1 MSRFS
6 HHLRHPKPP
15 GRILAVVWLP
25 NWSRDHPV
33 ERVRAQHDPQA
44 QFAPAHVHLV
54 FPFTSSLT
62 ALQLAAHVKRVVQQ
76 WPVIPATFRFP
87 ELLLNEYILLP
98 AQQGNAALIALHDAL
113 YRGVLVSYLRA
124 DIEYR
129 PHITVGRLAQLHRPG
144 LSADEHAARAGR
156 ADEVLQ
162 EAELCLRDE
171 SNAVLRELAV
181 VEYVQPSNAAAASV
195 LKAKMVVKF
204 KIPMN
209 WG

>member
-1 MSRFS
+1 MRSPFAQQ
-6 HHLRHPKPP
+6 LRHPKPP
-15 GRILAVVWLP
+15 GRMLAVVWLP
-25 NWSRDHPV
+25 NWARDHPV
-33 ERVRAQHDPQA
+33 ERFRAQHDPQA
-44 QFAPAHVHLV
+44 QLAPAHVHLV

-62 ALQLAAHVKRVVQQ
+62 ALQLSAHVKRVVQQ

-98 AQQGNAALIALHDAL
+98 AQQGSAALTALHDAL
-113 YRGVLVSYLRA
+113 YRGVLASYLRA

-129 PHITVGRLAQLHRPG
+129 PHITIGRLAQLQRPG
-144 LSADEHAARAGR
+144 LSADEQAARANR

-162 EAELCLRDE
+162 AAELRE
-171 SNAVLRELAV
+171 ETGAVLRELAV
-181 VEYVQPSNAAAASV
+181 VEYVQQGGGAAISM
-195 LKAKMVVKF
+195 LKAKMIVKF